1 MADIM
6 HLLRIRAAPE
16 RVYTALATPE
26 GARSC
31 GRPKQTSTFM
41 SAASES
47 SGSTAEMKI
56 TRVRIEA
63 LEPPSRIVWRTTES
77 FRPEWADTVITFRIR
92 PSPEGATLLFS
103 HGGFPDADEDY
114 ALCTTGWAIYLT
126 RLQQVAET

>member
-1 MADIM
+1 VADIM

-26 GARSC
+26 GIRSWWTPEADLDIHV
-31 GRPKQTSTFM
+31 GGFGEFRFHGG
-41 SAASES
+41 E
-47 SGSTAEMKI
+47 KI

-63 LEPPSRIVWRTTES
+63 LEPPSRIVWRTTGS
-77 FRPEWADTVITFRIR
+77 FRPEWADTVIIFRIR

-103 HGGFPDADEDY
+103 HGGFPHADEDY